1 MYKKIQDTAQLYS
14 ADVESIGLFL
24 KNVLKNFSK
33 VFVLS
38 KNLYSEA
45 RHLQSLNTFIL
56 KELSGWETI
65 QVEKNSLI
73 EDLKAEL
80 EAERK
85 LKIYFTEKSLKSEQ
99 RALSEE
105 NTKLNIE
112 VKFQKKSEQLNQTC
126 K

>member
-45 RHLQSLNTFIL
+45 RHLQSLNNFIL
-56 KELSGWETI
+56 RELSGWEKI

-99 RALSEE
+99 RALSE
-105 NTKLNIE
+105 
-112 VKFQKKSEQLNQTC
+112 
-126 K
+126 

>member
-38 KNLYSEA
+38 KNLYTQA
-45 RHLQSLNTFIL
+45 KNLQLLNTFLL
-56 KELSGWETI
+56 KELNESEKGEI
-65 QVEKNSLI
+65 QKNSKI

-85 LKIYFTEKSLKSEQ
+85 LRIFFTDKGVKSEQ
-99 RALSEE
+99 RAL
-105 NTKLNIE
+105 N
-112 VKFQKKSEQLNQTC
+112 
-126 K
+126 

>member
-1 MYKKIQDTAQLYS
+1 MYKKIQETAQLYS

-38 KNLYSEA
+38 KNLCTDS
-45 RHLQSLNTFIL
+45 RQIQSLNTFIL
-56 KELSGWETI
+56 RELSGWEKI
-65 QVEKNSLI
+65 QVDLNSQI

-85 LKIYFTEKSLKSEQ
+85 LKIYFT
-99 RALSEE
+99 
-105 NTKLNIE
+105 
-112 VKFQKKSEQLNQTC
+112 
-126 K
+126 